1 MTEIAVTG
9 ASGFVGR
16 ALMKELEKR
25 GHRAR
30 SLVRSGPADQAT
42 VVGDVGLDTD
52 WTAALAGVNTVIHC
66 AARVHVMQDDAAD
79 PLAAFR
85 RVNTAGTRGLAAQ
98 AADLGV
104 ERLVFVSTIKVN
116 GESTRYRAGAS
127 AAFTADDSPN
137 PGDPYAVSK
146 WEAECALR
154 EIEAE
159 TGLEVV
165 IVRPPLVY
173 GLGVGGNFRSLIH
186 AVRRGWPLP
195 FGRVENRRSLVA
207 LPNLVD
213 LLVCC
218 AIHPRAPGQTFLVSD
233 DDDLATPE
241 LIRRLARAMGGSARL
256 LPVPPAMLRL
266 AGRMTAQSDRVERL
280 IGSLQVDI
288 GHTRERLGWRPPVS
302 VDEGL
307 QATVA
312 SV

>member
-25 GHRAR
+25 GHRTR

-42 VVGDVGLDTD
+42 VVGDVGPDTD

-85 RVNTAGTRGLAAQ
+85 RVNTAGTCGLAAQ

-116 GESTRYRAGAS
+116 GESTRFRAGAS
-127 AAFTADDSPN
+127 AAFTADDSPS

-173 GLGVGGNFRSLIH
+173 GPGVGGNFRSLIH

-233 DDDLATPE
+233 DEDLATPE

-302 VDEGL
+302 VEEGL

-312 SV
+312 SA